1 MPDTNEWTEV
11 ISPKTSLL
19 DLKLAELW
27 KYRDL
32 IVIFARRDIIASY
45 KQTILGPLW
54 FVIQPIITSLLF
66 TVVFGGI
73 ANIDTEGI
81 DAFLFFLASNIC
93 WSYFSS
99 SLNGN
104 ANIFVSNAGIFGKV
118 YFPRLA
124 APIAT
129 TLSNFFRLI
138 IQLTLFLII
147 YLYYY
152 YVKNDT
158 SIQPNLQLLL
168 VPYLLLL
175 MTFLGLGMGI
185 IVSSLTTKYRDFS
198 NLMGFGVTLLMYISA
213 VIFPVSSLPETYKFY
228 IKFNPMAAIMESF
241 RYAFFGQGSYD
252 FFLLLYSTVF
262 ALIVF
267 FAGLIVFNRVEKN
280 FMDTV

>member
-1 MPDTNEWTEV
+1 MPDQNEWTEV
-11 ISPKTSLL
+11 IRPRTSLL

-32 IVIFARRDIIASY
+32 IVIFARRDIISSY

-73 ANIDTEGI
+73 ANIDTEGV

-104 ANIFVSNAGIFGKV
+104 ANIFVNNAGIFGKV

-138 IQLTLFLII
+138 IQLILFIVI
-147 YLYYY
+147 YLFYYF
-152 YVKNDT
+152 VKDDI
-158 SIQPNLQLLL
+158 SVHPNIQLLL

-213 VIFPVSSLPETYKFY
+213 VIFPVSSLPEKYKFY
-228 IKFNPMAAIMESF
+228 IQFNPMAAIMESF

-252 FFLLLYSTVF
+252 FFHLIYSTVF
-262 ALIVF
+262 ALVIF
-267 FAGLIVFNRVEKN
+267 FAGLIIFNRVEKN

>member
-54 FVIQPIITSLLF
+54 FVIQPIVTSILF
-66 TVVFGGI
+66 TIVFSGI
-73 ANIDTEGI
+73 ANIKTENI

-93 WSYFSS
+93 WAYFSS

-104 ANIFVSNAGIFGKV
+104 ANIFVANSGIFGKV

-129 TLSNFFRLI
+129 TLSNFFKLL
-138 IQLTLFLII
+138 IQLGLFLSI

-152 YVKNDT
+152 FIKKDT
-158 SIQPNLQLLL
+158 TIHPNIHLLL

-198 NLMGFGVTLLMYISA
+198 NLMVFGVTLLMYLSA
-213 VIFPVSSLPETYKFY
+213 VIYPVSSLPDKYKFY
-228 IKFNPMAAIMESF
+228 IQSNPMAAIMESF

-252 FFLLLYSTVF
+252 FFHLAYSTIF
-262 ALIVF
+262 AVIVF
-267 FAGLIVFNRVEKN
+267 FSGLIVFNRIERN

>member
-11 ISPKTSLL
+11 ISPRTSLL
-19 DLKLAELW
+19 DLKLGELW

-32 IVIFARRDIIASY
+32 IVIFARRDIISSY

-66 TVVFGGI
+66 TIVFGNI
-73 ANIDTEGI
+73 AKMSTEGI

-104 ANIFVSNAGIFGKV
+104 ANIFVNNAGIFGKV

-124 APIAT
+124 APIST

-138 IQLTLFLII
+138 IQLALFIVI

-152 YVKNDT
+152 YVLGDT
-158 SIQPNLQLLL
+158 SVHPNLHLLL

-185 IVSSLTTKYRDFS
+185 IVSSLTTKYRDFT

-213 VIFPVSSLPETYKFY
+213 VIFPVSSLPEKLKFY
-228 IKFNPMAAIMESF
+228 IQFNPMAAIMESF

-252 FFLLLYSTVF
+252 FFQLAYSTAF
-262 ALIVF
+262 ALIIF
-267 FAGLIVFNRVEKN
+267 FIGLIVFNRVEKN

>member
-1 MPDTNEWTEV
+1 MPDQNEWTEV

-54 FVIQPIITSLLF
+54 FFIQPIITSLLF
-66 TVVFGGI
+66 TVVFGNIAGI
-73 ANIDTEGI
+73 STEGI
-81 DAFLFFLASNIC
+81 NSFLFFLASQIC

-138 IQLTLFLII
+138 IQLALFLAI
-147 YLYYY
+147 YFYYY
-152 YVKNDT
+152 FIKKDV
-158 SIQPNLQLLL
+158 SIQPNWHLIL

-175 MTFLGLGMGI
+175 MTFLGLGLGI

-198 NLMGFGVTLLMYISA
+198 NLMVFGVTLLMYASA
-213 VIFPVSSLPETYKFY
+213 VIYPVSFLPEKYQYY
-228 IKFNPMAAIMESF
+228 IRFNPIASVMESF
-241 RYAFFGQGSYD
+241 RYAFFGQGTFNIAD
-252 FFLLLYSTVF
+252 LIYSTIF
-262 ALIVF
+262 AVIVF
-267 FAGLIVFNRVEKN
+267 FAGLIVFNRIEKN